1 MNETIEGLC
10 KEAAYHAQQY
20 EEKLAAA
27 TYLNDR
33 LTKLAAGMGDELS
46 EHLFEQAL
54 LSQAQRNQLNASAA
68 APAAAPA
75 AAEAAPAAAEAAPG
89 IMDKIKG
96 YYNSGVDTAKDYY
109 NSGKNWAKAHPYKAS
124 GGAGAAG
131 LAGLA
136 GLYGLFGRKPQPGML
151 EQAGNWISQNPYTA
165 AGVGALGLG
174 AAAAPFLMGGEKE
187 GSYKGSF
194 DNLNINEKI
203 AVYKELLQNY

>member
-33 LTKLAAGMGDELS
+33 LTKLAAGIGDEMS
-46 EHLFEQAL
+46 EHLFNQAL
-54 LSQAQRNQLNASAA
+54 LSQAQRNQLNAAAAEAA

-75 AAEAAPAAAEAAPG
+75 AAEAAAAPG
-89 IMDKIKG
+89 IMDKMKG
-96 YYNSGVDTAKDYY
+96 YYNSGKD
-109 NSGKNWAKAHPYKAS
+109 WAKAHPYKAS

-136 GLYGLFGRKPQPGML
+136 GLYGLFGRRKPQPGML
-151 EQAGNWISQNPYTA
+151 EQAGNWISQNPGMATA
-165 AGVGALGLG
+165 GGLGLAG
-174 AAAAPFLMGGEKE
+174 LAAAPFLMGGEKE

-194 DNLNINEKI
+194 DDLNVNEKI